1 MTNNN
6 ASTKEL
12 ENDKDKDGIRDAFDA
27 CQNIPEN
34 YNTIDDGDGCPE
46 IGSELNCPSYVN
58 TFTTNIQSA
67 GTPTDTIDIPRCPLN
82 TTLCGDNT
90 CHETCENN
98 GDLRPTNNNGIC
110 DPLESCTSADC
121 TNGQQDRCQY

>member
-1 MTNNN
+1 M
-6 ASTKEL
+6 

-34 YNTIDDGDGCPE
+34 YNTIQDGDGCPE

-58 TFTTNIQSA
+58 TFTTNIQSS

-82 TTLCGDNT
+82 TTLCADNL
-90 CHETCENN
+90 CHETCEDYE
-98 GDLRPTNNNGIC
+98 GDRACNNNNIC
-110 DPLESCTSADC
+110 EPLESCNCSDC
-121 TNGQQDRCQY
+121 SN